1 MAWNPNDPMERRKQ
15 IAWSV
20 AASTCVET
28 REDPVMIYNRILA
41 KWNKADKNGQSA
53 LHESYADREK

>member
-1 MAWNPNDPMERRKQ
+1 MERRKQ

-41 KWNKADKNGQSA
+41 KWDKADKNGQSA